1 MAVKGEVHILLF
13 LISFNSFY
21 WCVVIYI
28 VHFHFFSFF
37 PILLK
42 YVLFFCSPFLSID
55 TSPTSF
61 GVICMIVK

>member
-21 WCVVIYI
+21 WCVVVIYI
-28 VHFHFFSFF
+28 VHFIFSHFF
-37 PILLK
+37 L